1 MQTEREYL
9 SSLNPPLAVPPP
21 ARGRFSKAA
30 KAELVRARA
39 AGMIFA
45 EKGPAASTHTDDDAS
60 GSIPRDLPVVYPPL
74 KSPPIVRDISDVK
87 GYTEEGYL
95 VASGVCM
102 KCCYNV
108 KRCPCRAGITPS
120 SIVVRWHEDS
130 EEYGIDLPL
139 LV

>member
-1 MQTEREYL
+1 MQTERDYL
-9 SSLNPPLAVPPP
+9 ASLTPPLAIAG

-39 AGMIFA
+39 AGVVFA
-45 EKGPAASTHTDDDAS
+45 EKVTPASSHNDSDAL
-60 GSIPRDLPVVYPPL
+60 GSIQRDTPVVYPPL
-74 KSPPIVRDISDVK
+74 KSPPKVRDISDVK
-87 GYTEEGYL
+87 GYTVEGFL

-108 KRCPCRAGITPS
+108 KRCPCKAGITPS